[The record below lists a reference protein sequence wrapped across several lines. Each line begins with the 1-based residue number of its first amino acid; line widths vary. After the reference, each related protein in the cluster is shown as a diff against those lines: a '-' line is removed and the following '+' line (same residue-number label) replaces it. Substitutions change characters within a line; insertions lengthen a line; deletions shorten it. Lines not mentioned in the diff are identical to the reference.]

1 MNGVSATEF
10 SPNTTL
16 NRAMVWTIL
25 VRLDGVDTDGGA
37 TWHSEAQAWAMAEGV
52 SDGTDPMGAM
62 TREQLATMLWR
73 FSGSEAVT
81 GRRTGFTD

>member
-37 TWHSEAQAWAMAEGV
+37 TWHSKAQAWAMAEGV

-62 TREQLATMLWR
+62 TREKLATMLWR

-81 GRRTGFTD
+81 GSLTGFTD